1 MRIPCPHCGPR
12 DVREFSY
19 LGDATLKRP
28 DPAAPDA
35 RERFTEYVYLRDNP
49 AARHRELWYH
59 GSGCQTCL
67 VVTRDVRDHA
77 IFGAH
82 PLKPPWG
89 QPAHTGSEQPGGTR
103 A

>member
-35 RERFTEYVYLRDNP
+35 RERFTEYVYLRDNQ

-59 GSGCQTCL
+59 GSGCQTWL
-67 VVTRDVRDHA
+67 VVTRDVRNHA
-77 IFGAH
+77 IFGAR
-82 PLKPPWG
+82 PLGASWG
-89 QPAHTGSEQPGGTR
+89 AQP
-103 A
+103 